1 MFEFRIKQM
10 MLQARYELQQRA
22 AVRCRHLG
30 NVAMMK
36 GDDKTAALYDRSAE
50 FAELRAAAL
59 FAELLDLAENYLE
72 QRQ

>member
-59 FAELLDLAENYLE
+59 FAELLDFAENYLE